1 MTTPAASG
9 ERETLYDA
17 DSRETLYFGAPLIA
31 ALLLAE
37 GIAHLDDGFH
47 TFNAVT
53 ILGALLIAPTG
64 WLARQDHAPAWPPIR
79 YWPLWPWAVCMVVL
93 AFHLEPY
100 SHDAT
105 TYLIVGL
112 TFGCA
117 ALIIAPAAFAISTG
131 SLGLVLLWWLRDE
144 DLARETN
151 AFALLCLPLAGALY
165 WARRRSLL
173 LGEQQRLLERELA
186 RQRDEMELVRRVL
199 GMNRGLTHHFNN
211 VFSGI
216 VGGASLA
223 LEHLEEGH
231 PAREAIAVALASG
244 EHGSEIIERLGLSGD
259 RVREPVT
266 EVAPRELLRAPE
278 IEGLIPHSCRFD
290 IVTAPD
296 LPPLRGQRKRLT
308 LALKELV
315 ANSVEAIGP
324 EQGAIRIEIGIG
336 ERPDRIDVVVIDSGV
351 GMSEG
356 ELQRCFEPF
365 YTTREPRRRG
375 LGLPYVM
382 GVVERHEGT
391 IRIDS
396 QPGRG
401 TRVRLSLPTG
411 EAEGL
416 R

>member
-1 MTTPAASG
+1 MTATTASR
-9 ERETLYDA
+9 ERHALYDA
-17 DSRETLYFGAPLIA
+17 DTRDTLVYGAPLIA

-37 GIAHLDDGFH
+37 GVAHLDTGFR

-53 ILGALLIAPTG
+53 IVGALLVAPTG
-64 WLARQDHAPAWPPIR
+64 WLARRDDAPAWPPIR

-112 TFGCA
+112 TFGCG
-117 ALIIAPAAFAISTG
+117 ALIIAPAAFVISAGT
-131 SLGLVLLWWLRDE
+131 LALFLLWWLRGE

-165 WARRRSLL
+165 LARRRSLL
-173 LGEQQRLLERELA
+173 LGEKQRLLERELA

-223 LEHLEEGH
+223 LEQLEEGH
-231 PAREAIAVALASG
+231 PARESIAVALASG

-266 EVAPRELLRAPE
+266 ELRPRELLAAPE
-278 IEGLIPHSCRFD
+278 IEALVPRSCRFD

-296 LPPLRGQRKRLT
+296 LPPLRGQAGRLT

-315 ANSVEAIGP
+315 ANSVEAIGS
-324 EQGAIRIEIGIG
+324 EQGAIRVEIGPG
-336 ERPDRIDVVVIDSGV
+336 ERPDRIDIVVIDSGV

-356 ELQRCFEPF
+356 ELLRCFEPF
-365 YTTREPRRRG
+365 YTTREPHRRG

-401 TRVRLSLPTG
+401 TRVRLSLPVG
-411 EAEGL
+411 DAA
-416 R
+416 RR